1 MSVRVLPCGPRAM
14 LAEVDGTVDAAA
26 LHAWLTAAGIDGVRA
41 VVPAART
48 VLVEV
53 EPGRLEAVRERL
65 ARFTPAAEPVQPV
78 NAEVVEVPVVYDGD
92 DLDAVA
98 AECGMTV
105 GEVAQRHSAPTYT
118 AAFCGFSPGFAYLIG
133 GDAALQL
140 PRRAEP
146 RTRVPAGSVA
156 IAGEF
161 SAVYPSASPGGWHLL
176 GHTTLDIWNTERA
189 QPALIAPGTR
199 VRFRPARVR

>member
-1 MSVRVLPCGPRAM
+1 MTVRVLPCGPRAV
-14 LAEVDGTVDAAA
+14 LAEVDGTADAAA
-26 LHAWLTAAGIDGVRA
+26 LHAWLTAAAIDGVRA
-41 VVPAART
+41 IVPAART
-48 VLVEV
+48 VLIEV
-53 EPGRLEAVRERL
+53 EPDRLQVVRDRL
-65 ARFTPAAEPVQPV
+65 ARFTPVARPVQSV
-78 NAEVVEVPVVYDGD
+78 YAEVVEVPVVYDGA

-98 AECGMTV
+98 AACGMTV
-105 GEVAQRHSAPTYT
+105 GEVAHRHSAPTYT

-199 VRFRPARVR
+199 VRFRPARAR